1 MERNRNGIASTFI
14 AGTKFPCDRA
24 RPDRRQKQRDD
35 RCDGPRKVGAAVH
48 RQLHP
53 LMMVSAKG
61 RKGSTRFYRS
71 LRGIAILS
79 MRLSLMVHR
88 DHPCGLRLRVLAYWG
103 CVTRGNRFD
112 RGRSEGLIVKSTLR
126 FVQLAVVAAAVTL
139 ASPALAVTDI
149 MWWHAMSG
157 ELGRQLDKLAA
168 DFNASQSE
176 YRIVPTYKGN
186 YSETATAT
194 MMAARGAIYPVFEL
208 MRDEQEAFSTAAY
221 LPAITGYYT
230 DVAGNMLSFP
240 FNSSTPILYYNK
252 NLFRAAGL
260 DPEVAPKT
268 WGEVGAA
275 AKRLRAYGA
284 VCGFTTS
291 WPSWI
296 NVENFS
302 AFHNLPMSTKAN
314 GFDGLDAVLTF
325 NNPLMVRHVAQLAE
339 WQATKMFD
347 YSGRATSAEPRF
359 QNGECGIFI
368 GSSATRAD
376 IRANS
381 KFEVGYGM
389 LPYWPDVEGAPQNT
403 TIGGATLW
411 VLRDRPRDE
420 YKGVA
425 KFFGFLSKPEIQ
437 AVWHQNTGYLPITR
451 AAFELTRA
459 QGFYDRNPGTAIS
472 IEQITLKAP
481 TLNSRGVRLGSFVLI
496 RDVIDDELEQ
506 AFSGKKSAQAAL
518 DSAVERGNRLLRQ
531 FERANPDR

>member
-1 MERNRNGIASTFI
+1 
-14 AGTKFPCDRA
+14 
-24 RPDRRQKQRDD
+24 
-35 RCDGPRKVGAAVH
+35 
-48 RQLHP
+48 
-53 LMMVSAKG
+53 
-61 RKGSTRFYRS
+61 
-71 LRGIAILS
+71 
-79 MRLSLMVHR
+79 
-88 DHPCGLRLRVLAYWG
+88 
-103 CVTRGNRFD
+103 
-112 RGRSEGLIVKSTLR
+112 VKSAPRFLR
-126 FVQLAVVAAAVTL
+126 IAAAVAAISF
-139 ASPALAVTDI
+139 ASPAQAVTDI

-157 ELGRQLDKLAA
+157 ELGRQLEKLAA

-176 YRIVPTYKGN
+176 YRIVPGYKGN
-186 YSETATAT
+186 YTETVTAAIFAFRSRSQPAIVQVNEIATGT

-208 MRDEQEAFSTAAY
+208 MRDQAEAFSPAAY
-221 LPAITGYYT
+221 LPAVTGYYA

-240 FNSSTPILYYNK
+240 FNASTPILYYNK
-252 NLFRAAGL
+252 NMFRSAGL
-260 DPEVAPKT
+260 DPEIAPKT
-268 WGEVGAA
+268 WPEVGAA
-275 AKRLRAYGA
+275 AKRLRGSGA

-302 AFHNLPMSTKAN
+302 AFHNLPISTKAN

-325 NNPLMVRHVAQLAE
+325 NKPAVVRHIAQLVE

-359 QNGECGIFI
+359 QNGECAIFI

-389 LPYWPDVEGAPQNT
+389 LPYWPDVQGAPQNT
-403 TIGGATLW
+403 IIGGATLW

-425 KFFGFLSKPEIQ
+425 KFFSFLSKPEIQ
-437 AVWHQNTGYLPITR
+437 AAWHQNTGYLPVTR
-451 AAFELTRA
+451 AAFDLTRE
-459 QGFYDRNPGTAIS
+459 QGFYDRNPGAAIS
-472 IEQITLKAP
+472 IEQVTLKPP
-481 TLNSRGVRLGSFVLI
+481 TENSKGVRLGSFVLI
-496 RDVIDDELEQ
+496 RGVIEEELEQ